1 MLDDSLGDKII
12 YFVVH
17 ILFIACF
24 QCFVILGVQSISW
37 LFKAV
42 GILFIALAVF
52 SFFDAMFL
60 HLDIMGALIGV
71 RNPDV
76 RADPKGMVSGLVVD
90 IIFGIIIFRGPKLFN
105 VEGFFMLLMIYIF
118 ATILGIKF
126 AKENRAAKFES
137 NLVVGLGEYAP
148 LFYMV
153 VGTVSFIFYHFHFPL
168 WISIVMMGLANVFH
182 LFRVALAY
190 KADFE

>member
-1 MLDDSLGDKII
+1 
-12 YFVVH
+12 
-17 ILFIACF
+17 
-24 QCFVILGVQSISW
+24 
-37 LFKAV
+37 
-42 GILFIALAVF
+42 
-52 SFFDAMFL
+52 
-60 HLDIMGALIGV
+60 
-71 RNPDV
+71 
-76 RADPKGMVSGLVVD
+76 
-90 IIFGIIIFRGPKLFN
+90 
-105 VEGFFMLLMIYIF
+105 MLLMIYIF